1 MTKEELNALKE
12 KISKLSKQEND
23 ERDVY
28 LRNLATGKIQGP
40 PTEYPSINKPWL
52 QYYDEK
58 DILEAI
64 PKRRMYEDLIEYN
77 KHNMSEIAIEY
88 YGNTI
93 TYRELFANI
102 EKVASALAHDGIK
115 KGDVVSLC
123 LPYLP
128 ETIYTIYALNK
139 IGAIVNMI
147 DPRINEQLIT
157 EYINNANSKYMI
169 IIDKI
174 EEKVSKLLPSTEVR
188 KVVSISPLISHGNNV
203 IKTIAK
209 LKQSE
214 FTKWKEFIDVPF
226 QKTEIAEYHEKE
238 LAVIEYTSGTSG
250 IPKGVML
257 ANESFNSLAHFQFQ
271 SLKNNVGDKFLL
283 IMPPFIAYGLVIGMH
298 DMLCQGQHLIMIP
311 NFTLDKAPKML
322 PQLID
327 KYHPEYIMGVP
338 NFLSILM
345 DYKKDLSFLKG
356 MIVGGDHLDPEVE
369 KRGRAFLARRG
380 SKAGLYKGWGMTE
393 IASCGTFT
401 KNDVENRIGSVGIPL
416 SKSNVM
422 ILRRKDNDERYDIN
436 EPELGYNQEG
446 ILFVSS
452 PAATLGYF
460 KKEEATNEIIYIDNQ
475 GTKWI
480 NTGDIFMMDDSGNLY
495 FKGREKRIV
504 VRPDGHNIPT
514 SQIESIGNSHNS
526 VKNAIVVG
534 TPSTKYEHGNNA
546 TLCLSLRENN
556 VTYYDAV
563 RILEEI
569 KEECNKKLQPR
580 DRAKYYIL
588 TNEIAYTMNGKVD
601 YKKMTQYAIS
611 KIAELQKD
619 EESQDVFYI
628 IDENT
633 VKQSKKR
640 TLKKK

>member
-1 MTKEELNALKE
+1 MTKEDLIKLKE
-12 KISKLSKQEND
+12 KLSTLTKEEENK
-23 ERDVY
+23 RNIY
-28 LRNLATGKIQGP
+28 LRDLASGELQGP
-40 PTEYPSINKPWL
+40 PVGYPSIDKPWL
-52 QYYDEK
+52 KYYDEK
-58 DILEAI
+58 DVLDEI
-64 PKRRMYEDLIEYN
+64 PKRRMYEDLLEYN
-77 KHNMSEIAIEY
+77 KKNMNNIAIEY
-88 YGNTI
+88 YGTKI
-93 TYRELFANI
+93 TYKEVFTNI
-102 EKVASALAHDGIK
+102 DKVASALANDGVK

-157 EYINNANSKYMI
+157 EYVNNANSKYMI

-174 EEKVSKLLPSTEVR
+174 EEKISTMLPLTEVR
-188 KVVSISPLISHGNNV
+188 KVVSISPLNSYGNSV
-203 IKTIAK
+203 IKAISK
-209 LKQSE
+209 FKKSE
-214 FTKWKEFIDVPF
+214 FTKWKDFINVPF
-226 QKTEIAEYHEKE
+226 QKTEIAEYNENE

-298 DMLCQGQHLIMIP
+298 DMLCQGQHLLMIP
-311 NFTLDKAPKML
+311 SFTLDKAPKML

-369 KRGRAFLARRG
+369 KKGREFFEKRG

-401 KNDVENRIGSVGIPL
+401 KNDVENKIGSVGIPL
-416 SKSNVM
+416 SKNNVM
-422 ILRRKDNDERYDIN
+422 ILKRKDNDERYDIN
-436 EPELGYNQEG
+436 EPELSYNEEG

-460 KKEEATNEIIYIDNQ
+460 KREEATNEIMYIDNQ
-475 GTKWI
+475 GNKWV
-480 NTGDIFMMDDSGNLY
+480 NTGDIFKIDNSGNLY

-514 SQIESIGNSHNS
+514 SQIESIGNAHNL

-546 TLCLSLRENN
+546 TLCLSLKEEN
-556 VTYYDAV
+556 VTYYDAI

-569 KEECNKKLQPR
+569 KKECNKKLQPR

-588 TNEIAYTMNGKVD
+588 TKDIAYTMNGKVD

-628 IDENT
+628 IDENAI
-633 VKQSKKR
+633 KQSKKR
-640 TLKKK
+640 TLKKQ